1 MDDRLSKALEF
12 SNYTLTLNNQKR
24 NIKARVAQLQL
35 VHNGAGVFI
44 ADQSSIAFIKTM
56 IELGHKSG
64 IIIDSKENPI
74 KVPNYTELLD
84 KLVNAYISSAQE
96 YDVEYAK
103 LRKSRNIKS
112 IMDW

>member
-1 MDDRLSKALEF
+1 MDERLQKALDF

-24 NIKARVAQLQL
+24 NIKNRVQQLQL
-35 VHNGAGVFI
+35 VHHNAGVFI
-44 ADQSSIAFIKTM
+44 ANQETIAFIKTM
-56 IELGHKSG
+56 IDLKHTSG
-64 IIIDSKENPI
+64 VLIDSKTNPV
-74 KVPNYTELLD
+74 KLSDYKELLE
-84 KLVNAYISSAQE
+84 KLVDQYISATQE